1 MKNDIAFGP
10 YNENDLALS
19 EDFVKVA
26 DVKDIR
32 PSQMKE
38 VEVNGQNICVV
49 NVEGKYYAIGSIC
62 THEGGPLADGT
73 LEGYEVECPWHNSK
87 FDVRTGEVTSPPAS
101 EPEPAYEVKVDGNS
115 ILIKTQ
121 GKGKSPPQIELT
133 LLEKD
138 KIEGTDVTSFRFSKQ
153 SDQGREGAEED
164 KTTQLSYTAGQ
175 FAFFD
180 IGGVFDD
187 PKGPIRH
194 FTISS
199 SPTENFIMLSTRIRD
214 SPYKKRLST
223 LEEGSRVKV
232 RGPEGQFVL
241 QEDYSKP
248 AVFLSGGIGVTPFR
262 SMIKYATDKQLP
274 LKIVMFDSNRNR
286 DNILFKKEFDEW
298 ANKNKN
304 LKIIYTIS
312 EDEQQQH
319 PSSST
324 ANDWRG
330 EYGRIDKA
338 MILKYLDGNMLSNS
352 IFYICGPPSMLKAMQ
367 SLLQDNL
374 EIPKERI
381 KVEEFTGY

>member
-1 MKNDIAFGP
+1 MKMIF
-10 YNENDLALS
+10 ALS

-26 DVKDIR
+26 DTKDIQR
-32 PSQMKE
+32 SQMKE
-38 VEVNGQNICVV
+38 VEVNGQNICIA

-101 EPEPAYEVKVDGNS
+101 EPEPSYEVKVDGNS

-121 GKGKSPPQIELT
+121 GKSKSPPQIELT

-138 KIEGTDVTSFRFSKQ
+138 KIEGTDVTSFKFSKQ
-153 SDQGREGAEED
+153 NDQVGEER
-164 KTTQLSYTAGQ
+164 TPLNYTAGQ

-180 IGGVFDD
+180 IGGVYND

-199 SPTENFIMLSTRIRD
+199 SPTENFIMFSTRIRD

-223 LEEGSRVKV
+223 LEQGAKVKV

-241 QEDYSKP
+241 HEDYSKP

-262 SMIKYATDKQLP
+262 SMIKYAKDKQLP
-274 LKIVMFDSNRNR
+274 LKIIMFDSNRNR
-286 DNILFKKEFDEW
+286 ENILFKKEFDDW

-304 LKIIYTIS
+304 LNIIYTIS
-312 EDEQQQH
+312 DDEQHRHEQQQS
-319 PSSST
+319 SSST
-324 ANDWRG
+324 ANDWKG

-338 MILKYLDGNMLSNS
+338 MILKYLDTNMLNNS

>member
-1 MKNDIAFGP
+1 MENHIDFGP
-10 YNENDLALS
+10 HNENDLVLS

-26 DVKDIR
+26 NAKDIQ

-38 VEVNGQNICVV
+38 VEVNGENICVA
-49 NVEGKYYAIGSIC
+49 NVEGKFYAIGSIC

-87 FDVRTGEVTSPPAS
+87 FDVRTGEVISPPAS
-101 EPEPAYEVKVDGNS
+101 EPEPAYEVKVDGDN

-121 GKGKSPPQIELT
+121 GKGRSLPQIELT

-138 KIEGTDVTSFRFSKQ
+138 KIEGTDVTSFKFSKQ
-153 SDQGREGAEED
+153 NVQGGGED
-164 KTTQLSYTAGQ
+164 KITPLNYTAGQ

-180 IGGVFDD
+180 IGGVYND

-199 SPTENFIMLSTRIRD
+199 SPTENFIMFSTRIRE

-223 LEEGSRVKV
+223 LEEGSRVNV
-232 RGPEGQFVL
+232 RGPEGQFIL
-241 QEDYSKP
+241 HEDYSKP

-286 DNILFKKEFDEW
+286 ENILFNKEFDEW
-298 ANKNKN
+298 TKINKN

-312 EDEQQQH
+312 EDEQQ

-324 ANDWRG
+324 ANDWKG

-338 MILKYLDGNMLSNS
+338 MILKYLDTNILDNS
-352 IFYICGPPSMLKAMQ
+352 IFYICGPPSMLKAME

>member
-1 MKNDIAFGP
+1 MS
-10 YNENDLALS
+10 E

-26 DVKDIR
+26 DTKDIR

-38 VEVNGQNICVV
+38 VDVNGENICVV

-73 LEGYEVECPWHNSK
+73 LEGYEVECPWHGSK

-101 EPEPAYEVKVDGNS
+101 EPEQAYEVKVDGNN

-121 GKGKSPPQIELT
+121 GKRKSPPQIELT
-133 LLEKD
+133 LVEKD
-138 KIEGTDVTSFRFSKQ
+138 KIEGTDVTSFKFSKQ
-153 SDQGREGAEED
+153 NDQGGGAEED
-164 KTTQLSYTAGQ
+164 KKTALNYTAGQ

-180 IGGVFDD
+180 ISGVYND

-199 SPTENFIMLSTRIRD
+199 SPTENFIMFSTRIRD

-223 LEEGSRVKV
+223 LEEGTKVKV

-241 QEDYSKP
+241 HEDYSKP

-262 SMIKYATDKQLP
+262 SMIKYATHNQLP
-274 LKIVMFDSNRNR
+274 LKIVMFDSNRNLN
-286 DNILFKKEFDEW
+286 NILFKKEFDDW
-298 ANKNKN
+298 ANINKN
-304 LKIIYTIS
+304 LKVIYTIS
-312 EDEQQQH
+312 EDHGRQEQQQL
-319 PSSST
+319 SSST
-324 ANDWRG
+324 ANDWKG

-338 MILKYLDGNMLSNS
+338 MILRYLDTDMLNNS